1 LLCMAQI
8 PSRCNVSSGNLI
20 TYAFTR
26 TFEVATLQ
34 PLLQWADASLETS
47 VNQPTLPHA
56 IIALNKCEPSADPNE
71 WDSKSAT
78 ESLLAANKHCI
89 NPRHG
94 HPFFIGLAES
104 WRERGRRIRS
114 ILDLIH
120 CYYSTFQVIRIPRE
134 GRYQLLHNQ
143 VNRFYQVINSSCA
156 KSFGSRKRAN
166 MLFKSLELDMHFQ
179 AVFSHFSRTL
189 TMPFDFIAMALI
201 NNPIPNDFG
210 GHMLQLA
217 LAIQAH
223 NKRSALSKNAFKKIN
238 KATSIFDRMS
248 RLVASSISLDCV
260 RNRKGTWY

>member
-1 LLCMAQI
+1 MAQI

-134 GRYQLLHNQ
+134 GTNY
-143 VNRFYQVINSSCA
+143 YTT
-156 KSFGSRKRAN
+156 KS
-166 MLFKSLELDMHFQ
+166 
-179 AVFSHFSRTL
+179 
-189 TMPFDFIAMALI
+189 IA
-201 NNPIPNDFG
+201 FT
-210 GHMLQLA
+210 
-217 LAIQAH
+217 
-223 NKRSALSKNAFKKIN
+223 R
-238 KATSIFDRMS
+238 
-248 RLVASSISLDCV
+248 
-260 RNRKGTWY
+260 